1 MVQPMSLQYY
11 SSGLQEQDPYVI
23 TALFTRSG
31 NRAGPFTGIEGAQQ
45 GSAIRL
51 FQTNNTDVSQAEID
65 SLLGTSGEFLAA
77 DLAAAAVGGVAPNQ
91 GNGAILIRTD
101 GQVGKLLAC
110 HVEIGDLTTVAT
122 PFETYC
128 PVETGLT
135 VVTQTRIVKGAYG
148 NLCIKFA
155 LDAASDA
162 YLSAQV
168 KCDVYYKAD

>member
-1 MVQPMSLQYY
+1 MSLQYY

-31 NRAGPFTGIEGAQQ
+31 GRAGPYTGIEGAQQ

-51 FQTNNTDVSQAEID
+51 FQTNAAGVTQAEID

-77 DLAAAAVGGVAPNQ
+77 DLGAAAVGAAGT
-91 GNGAILIRTD
+91 GAVLIRTD
-101 GQVGKLLAC
+101 GQVGRVLAC
-110 HVEIGDLTTVAT
+110 HFEIGDLTTVAT
-122 PFETYC
+122 PEETYC
-128 PVETGLT
+128 PIETALT
-135 VVTQTRIVKGAYG
+135 NAAETRIVRGAYG
-148 NLCIKFA
+148 NLCIKFDFSGGGA
-155 LDAASDA
+155 PSDG